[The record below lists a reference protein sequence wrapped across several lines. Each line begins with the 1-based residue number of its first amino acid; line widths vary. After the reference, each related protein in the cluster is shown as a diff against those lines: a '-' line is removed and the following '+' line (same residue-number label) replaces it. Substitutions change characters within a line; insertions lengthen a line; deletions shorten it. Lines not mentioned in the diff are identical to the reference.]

1 MEDKDV
7 SARGPPPPMYYSFL
21 FSPALYHQP
30 ALNVSLPEV
39 APPRVHKGDAGKYFG
54 GASV

>member
-7 SARGPPPPMYYSFL
+7 SARGPPPMYYSFL